1 MSDESVSPIPL
12 PRGEPNLRGAVQELV
27 QQLVEHDANGRVDF
41 RVTTESTDETVV
53 ELHGLI
59 NHLLKSTHRSIHD
72 ARTKTLFLAKTN
84 TDLKR
89 EAEERGRTEHK
100 LMRSETRIRAIV
112 DTAAEGIVTFT
123 SEGEIDSFNRAAQ
136 RIFTC
141 SSEEAV
147 GRSFR
152 FLLANPDGVEGV
164 EALASQADWDGRRA
178 GGSVF
183 PMSLA
188 ISSVALGGETFY
200 TALIRDLSEERRF
213 QAKLAQAQKLESIG
227 QLAAGIAHEIN
238 TPTQY
243 VSDNIRFLG
252 ESFNEIVEM
261 LAALQSTFTAETQA
275 ELIGGLKGLRDMLE
289 DSDAEFLL
297 EEIPMALDQSAKG
310 LASIAGIV
318 RAMKDFSHPGRQTK
332 SRVDIS
338 KAIQNT
344 VMVARNEWKYV
355 ATIETDFEP
364 NLPAVP
370 CYESEFNQV
379 VLNIVVNAA
388 HALEG
393 ADHGESDQGVIRLA
407 ARSDGDF
414 VEVRISDNG
423 CGIPEEVLGRI
434 FDPFF
439 TTKDIG
445 KGTGQGLS
453 IARSVIVE
461 KHGGTIGVESEQGVG
476 TTFILRL
483 PLEDDRDD
491 D

>member
-1 MSDESVSPIPL
+1 MKDESASPIPL
-12 PRGEPNLRGAVQELV
+12 PRGKPSLRGAIQELV
-27 QQLVEHDANGRVDF
+27 HQLDREANGRFDF
-41 RVTTESTDETVV
+41 RVSTESTDETVV
-53 ELHGLI
+53 ELHELI
-59 NHLLKSTHRSIHD
+59 NFLLKSTHRSVHD

-84 TDLKR
+84 ADLKR
-89 EAEERGRTEHK
+89 EAEERSRTEEM
-100 LMRSETRIRAIV
+100 LMRSESRIRAIV

-123 SEGEIDSFNRAAQ
+123 SDGTIDSFNVAAQ
-136 RIFTC
+136 RIFGC
-141 SSEEAV
+141 SAEDAV

-152 FLLANPDGVEGV
+152 FLLSDSQEVADL
-164 EALASQADWDGRRA
+164 EALGSASDWDGRRA
-178 GGSVF
+178 GGNAF
-183 PMSLA
+183 PMSLS
-188 ISSVALGGETFY
+188 ISSFTLNDETLY

-243 VSDNIRFLG
+243 VSDNIRFLE
-252 ESFNEIVEM
+252 ESFGEIVEM
-261 LAALQSTFTAETQA
+261 LGALQATLGAKTHA
-275 ELIGGLKGLRDMLE
+275 ELLAGLKGLRHDME
-289 DSDAEFLL
+289 EADAEFLL
-297 EEIPMALDQSAKG
+297 EEIPKALDQSAKG

-318 RAMKDFSHPGRQTK
+318 RAMKDFSHPGRETK
-332 SRVDIS
+332 TLVHLS
-338 KAIQNT
+338 KAIDNT
-344 VMVARNEWKYV
+344 VTVARNEWKYV

-388 HALEG
+388 HALQG
-393 ADHGESDQGVIRLA
+393 AGHEDSGEGVIRISA
-407 ARSDGDF
+407 HADGEF

-423 CGIPEEVLGRI
+423 SGIPEEMLGRI

-445 KGTGQGLS
+445 KGTGQGLA

-461 KHGGTIGVESEQGVG
+461 KHGGTIGVESELGVG

-483 PLEDDRDD
+483 PLEDDEEE
-491 D
+491 